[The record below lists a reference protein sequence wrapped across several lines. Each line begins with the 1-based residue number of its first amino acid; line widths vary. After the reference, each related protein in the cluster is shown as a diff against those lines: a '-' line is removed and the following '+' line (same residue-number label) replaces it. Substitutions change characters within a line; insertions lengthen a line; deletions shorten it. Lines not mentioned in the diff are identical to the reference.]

1 MISVEKVLASGA
13 FAQVGEPRAI
23 DQTTQVVVVGGSLGS
38 PQWNGRSVRDRAQR
52 FIGLEPVG
60 IYERDT
66 LACRPFLTS
75 RWPINSKHVG
85 LRRPSLHQR
94 CIELGALTAGDI
106 AVGAAVCEVPG
117 GQRRRARWRVRCQP
131 TSGRPWVDRLES
143 CGLGDQT
150 GAAASVP
157 CQVCPSS

>member
-1 MISVEKVLASGA
+1 MISVVKVTHQEHSRRSGNHGRSTKRLSWWSSGA
-13 FAQVGEPRAI
+13 P
-23 DQTTQVVVVGGSLGS
+23 LGS
-38 PQWNGRSVRDRAQR
+38 SQWNGRSVRDRAQR
-52 FIGLEPVG
+52 FIGWEPVG

-75 RWPINSKHVG
+75 RWPINSKDVG
-85 LRRPSLHQR
+85 LRRPGLHKR

-117 GQRRRARWRVRCQP
+117 GQRRRARWRARCQP
-131 TSGRPWVDRLES
+131 TSRQALVDWPES
-143 CGLGDQT
+143 CGLGDQA